1 MRLVMCLT
9 LLVWSGCQKA
19 SDAAG
24 DKQMPKLPPPPKVA
38 LPAELRIAVEIDGKE
53 APALDAARLNAV
65 KPDFEDAERRAWRL
79 ATLVGPAAARPNAVA
94 AVTGEKDMTVVMRQP
109 RTDKDPMPVLTQSR
123 RGGIVAAMV
132 SQSDPF
138 PPYHGQGR
146 RLARPGDPLP
156 RIDGVTKIRVYLDK

>member
-65 KPDFEDAERRAWRL
+65 KP
-79 ATLVGPAAARPNAVA
+79 
-94 AVTGEKDMTVVMRQP
+94 EKDMTVVMRQP